1 MNLERSVKTL
11 VGFAFATF
19 LSLGAVTTACASGTG
34 AAVAATEPPAGIE
47 VIVVTAKRPPAEP
60 SKVDEPIYE
69 VVVTAKRAVH
79 QNTNRTPPV
88 MAIEM
93 PRLELAVADSV
104 IRL

>member
-1 MNLERSVKTL
+1 MNLESSVKTL

-19 LSLGAVTTACASGTG
+19 LSLGAVTTASASGTG
-34 AAVAATEPPAGIE
+34 VAVAANEPPAGIE
-47 VIVVTAKRPPAEP
+47 VIVVTAKRAAAET
-60 SKVDEPIYE
+60 SKADEPIYE
-69 VVVTAKRAVH
+69 VVVTAKRAVRP
-79 QNTNRTPPV
+79 NTNRTPPV